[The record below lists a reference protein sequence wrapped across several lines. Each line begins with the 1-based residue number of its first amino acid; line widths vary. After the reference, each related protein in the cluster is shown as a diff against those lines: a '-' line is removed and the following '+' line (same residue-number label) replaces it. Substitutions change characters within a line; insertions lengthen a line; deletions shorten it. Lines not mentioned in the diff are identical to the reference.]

1 MIKYDQMVSNNFTL
15 TYYGMLLN
23 SSSPMMEYDQ
33 IPLAVKSKLVK
44 KDSDRFEIILDLAL
58 NPTFDEKSN
67 V

>member
-1 MIKYDQMVSNNFTL
+1 
-15 TYYGMLLN
+15 MLLN